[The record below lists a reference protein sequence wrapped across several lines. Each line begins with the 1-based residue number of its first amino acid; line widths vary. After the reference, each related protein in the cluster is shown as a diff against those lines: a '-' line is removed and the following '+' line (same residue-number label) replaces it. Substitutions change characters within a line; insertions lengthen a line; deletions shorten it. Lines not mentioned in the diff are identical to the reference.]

1 MLHREKSES
10 EKLTS
15 ELSNG
20 RVVDLSFVSRRIRSS
35 EVKFTFIRIAKF
47 ERVEVP
53 VDELLSLKRL
63 EQGIFSRVA
72 DRRESETDNSVD
84 ISVVELR
91 RDGRG
96 SGDVC
101 KGSVCRRIVRLRK
114 GGARELTSILDFESS
129 DIDRILE

>member
-1 MLHREKSES
+1 MRNREKSES
-10 EKLTS
+10 EKLTG
-15 ELSNG
+15 ELSD
-20 RVVDLSFVSRRIRSS
+20 RRIVDLSFVSRRIRSS

-47 ERVEVP
+47 ERVEVS

-84 ISVVELR
+84 LSVVELR

-96 SGDVC
+96 SGDV
-101 KGSVCRRIVRLRK
+101 
-114 GGARELTSILDFESS
+114 
-129 DIDRILE
+129 